1 MEKSAIIQDFC
12 SEILE
17 YPVTLNEEIT
27 ENLLVAAGL
36 VEDDITKAGCDVLGK
51 STLEHAQYI
60 RENIMF
66 CSKKIQDDAYFL
78 MIELSCNTLH

>member
-1 MEKSAIIQDFC
+1 MEKSLIIRDFC

-36 VEDDITKAGCDVLGK
+36 VEDAVTRAGCDVLDRT
-51 STLEHAQYI
+51 SMQHAEYI
-60 RENIMF
+60 RRHISV
-66 CSKKIQDDAYFL
+66 CTRKVLDDVYFL
-78 MIELSCNTLH
+78 LFELPGSTVH